1 MDHIHDYQDYSDIS
15 LSVCYIIPP
24 TQETST
30 PQSTPKLGTPEPE
43 NSTPGNSTLVSKE
56 GSSKDGSLDIGMLC
70 YNHHDQM
77 YFNE

>member
-1 MDHIHDYQDYSDIS
+1 MDHIHDDYDYSDIS
-15 LSVCYIIPP
+15 LSVCYTITP

-30 PQSTPKLGTPEPE
+30 PQSTPKSGTPAPE

-56 GSSKDGSLDIGMLC
+56 GPSKDGSLDIGMLC
-70 YNHHDQM
+70 YNHHDEM